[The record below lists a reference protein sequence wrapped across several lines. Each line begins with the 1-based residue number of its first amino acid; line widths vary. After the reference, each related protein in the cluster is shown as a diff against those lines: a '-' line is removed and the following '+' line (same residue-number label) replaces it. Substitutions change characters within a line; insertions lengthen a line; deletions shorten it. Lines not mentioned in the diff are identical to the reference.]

1 MNKKELV
8 EILAKELDLPKT
20 KCEEAVNVIC
30 DTIKKQIKKGKE
42 VKLPG
47 FGSFA
52 PKKNAARN
60 GINPLT
66 KEKIKI
72 KASKSVKFKAS
83 KTFKDFLN

>member
-8 EILAKELDLPKT
+8 EVLAKELDLPKS
-20 KCEEAVNVIC
+20 KCEEMISVTC
-30 DTIKKQIKKGKE
+30 DTIKKQVKKGNE

-60 GINPLT
+60 GINPAT

-72 KASKSVKFKAS
+72 KASKSVKFKPS
-83 KTFKDFLN
+83 KVFKDLLN